1 MNDYSV
7 TIRTLGTAGSKYQKT
22 LNSIASQ
29 TIPPKEII
37 IVLAEGYPLP
47 PEKLGYEKFI
57 YVPKGMVSQRIAGFN
72 TCKSEL
78 LLALDDDVEFD
89 SDFVASLIDTMQQT
103 KADFVSPI
111 VKECKTRGGG
121 KIHLRKQN

>member
-7 TIRTLGTAGSKYQKT
+7 TIRTLGAAGNKYQKT

-57 YVPKGMVSQRIAGFN
+57 YVPKEWCRKESQVLMRVN
-72 TCKSEL
+72 
-78 LLALDDDVEFD
+78 
-89 SDFVASLIDTMQQT
+89 
-103 KADFVSPI
+103 
-111 VKECKTRGGG
+111 
-121 KIHLRKQN
+121 QNYY